1 MASFRLLSVFLL
13 SIISLAFA
21 APIAVETDYDVIVIG
36 GGPAGLSATS
46 GLSRV
51 QRRTLMLD
59 SGIYRNDATRHMHDV
74 IGNDG
79 TVPAV
84 FRALARDQ
92 ISRYNATTT
101 MKNATVASLESI
113 NNGSYYKATDSDG
126 EEYTA
131 RRIVLGTGMKDILP
145 ITPGVAEG
153 WGKGIYWCPWCDGY
167 EHRGQSFGILGN
179 LSDVMGSVIEVWT
192 LNQDIIAFVNG
203 TNTPEQQAALAAK
216 YPNWEAQLQA
226 YNVTINNETIVSID
240 RVQDGSTNNDPAQ
253 DLEFDLFRVNL
264 TDGSSIERAAFIT
277 NFPDD
282 QQSTLPRALNLTMDG
297 TKIKVGTNMKSSDN
311 GIYAIGDANND
322 GATNVPHAM
331 FSGKRA
337 AVYIHV
343 ELGRMDSLAAIGK
356 RGLSPRELEEEA
368 NKLIGD
374 DLEHLWKRAQESV

>member
-1 MASFRLLSVFLL
+1 
-13 SIISLAFA
+13 
-21 APIAVETDYDVIVIG
+21 
-36 GGPAGLSATS
+36 
-46 GLSRV
+46 
-51 QRRTLMLD
+51 
-59 SGIYRNDATRHMHDV
+59 
-74 IGNDG
+74 
-79 TVPAV
+79 
-84 FRALARDQ
+84 
-92 ISRYNATTT
+92 

-131 RRIVLGTGMKDILP
+131 PRIVLGTGMKDILP

-240 RVQDGSTNNDPAQ
+240 RLQDGSANNDPAQ

-337 AVYIHV
+337 AVYIH
-343 ELGRMDSLAAIGK
+343 GKSL
-356 RGLSPRELEEEA
+356 
-368 NKLIGD
+368 
-374 DLEHLWKRAQESV
+374 RAFYFDAYTYYCS

>member
-1 MASFRLLSVFLL
+1 
-13 SIISLAFA
+13 
-21 APIAVETDYDVIVIG
+21 
-36 GGPAGLSATS
+36 
-46 GLSRV
+46 
-51 QRRTLMLD
+51 
-59 SGIYRNDATRHMHDV
+59 
-74 IGNDG
+74 
-79 TVPAV
+79 
-84 FRALARDQ
+84 
-92 ISRYNATTT
+92 

-113 NNGSYYKATDSDG
+113 NNGSYYKATDSEG

-226 YNVTINNETIVSID
+226 YNVKINNETIVSID
-240 RVQDGSTNNDPAQ
+240 RLQDGSTNNDPDQ

-277 NFPDD
+277 NFLDD

-337 AVYIHV
+337 AVYIHGKSFISLRPVYILTVIV

-356 RGLSPRELEEEA
+356 RGLSARELEEEA

>member
-1 MASFRLLSVFLL
+1 
-13 SIISLAFA
+13 
-21 APIAVETDYDVIVIG
+21 
-36 GGPAGLSATS
+36 
-46 GLSRV
+46 
-51 QRRTLMLD
+51 
-59 SGIYRNDATRHMHDV
+59 
-74 IGNDG
+74 
-79 TVPAV
+79 
-84 FRALARDQ
+84 
-92 ISRYNATTT
+92 

-131 RRIVLGTGMKDILP
+131 HRIVLGTGMKDILP

-337 AVYIHV
+337 AVYIH
-343 ELGRMDSLAAIGK
+343 GKSL
-356 RGLSPRELEEEA
+356 
-368 NKLIGD
+368 
-374 DLEHLWKRAQESV
+374 RAFYFDVYTYYCS